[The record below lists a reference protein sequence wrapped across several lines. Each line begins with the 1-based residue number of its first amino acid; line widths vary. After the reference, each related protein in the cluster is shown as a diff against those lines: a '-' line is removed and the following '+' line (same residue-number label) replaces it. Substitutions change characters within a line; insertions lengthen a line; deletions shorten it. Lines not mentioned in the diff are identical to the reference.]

1 MSVFEFKVVSTKRT
15 EIMPGNEVLNIDLNV
30 SYAEFLSMTKN
41 MEKPYVA
48 KFELP
53 DGTTFEHKVGF
64 AKGGTSTSDA
74 KITMRNHDDE
84 LPEGTIVTLEG

>member
-1 MSVFEFKVVSTKRT
+1 MSLLEFKVVSTRRT

-53 DGTTFEHKVGF
+53 DGTTFEHRVGF
-64 AKGGTSTSDA
+64 AKGGTGTSDA
-74 KITMRNHDDE
+74 KITMRNYKDE